1 MPFANALGPTP
12 KCPEAL
18 HTLLAHP
25 MADKIKAAFDLAEPT
40 PELFGEADSI
50 PLTDVWPGLEKH
62 LPAQRKRCCIVTCE
76 RIHVVG
82 QSRECVFHAP
92 DVYVTGA
99 VDDDER
105 RKLQL
110 VAAELELSL
119 GSDQID
125 AILLRGTPAEIEE
138 RRAAIRRYSSDTEHL
153 LAAVGEHTLRRGLP
167 ESLMILLERDGAQL
181 SGPDI
186 PEAAIATYHTDA
198 LRQYRQALDHLDP
211 PSRWA
216 GQRGPSDSRGHLVSL
231 PTGPANGAIA
241 LNRFLKSNA
250 DIGSR
255 ISMTIRRLLF
265 ATWANCS
272 PTIIRKAHRAAAWS
286 ACRPDRV
293 KRASPFRELLLK
305 KTAGCAGNS
314 RASGRAPRDHPRP
327 NLVDKRNF
335 DKHAGVVERLGVRRG
350 DDISGWPTAIRAIE
364 QACLSVLA
372 PMLHWFVIRR
382 IGD

>member
-62 LPAQRKRCCIVTCE
+62 LPAHRKRCCIDTCE
-76 RIHVVG
+76 RILVVG

-105 RKLQL
+105 RKLSL

-125 AILLRGTPAEIEE
+125 AILLRGTPAEFEE
-138 RRAAIRRYSSDTEHL
+138 RRAAIGRYSSDTEHL
-153 LAAVGEHTLRRGLP
+153 LAAVGEHTLRRGIP
-167 ESLMILLERDGAQL
+167 DSLIILLERDGAQL

-186 PEAAIATYHTDA
+186 AEAAIATYHTDA

-216 GQRGPSDSRGHLVSL
+216 GSARAVRFARSLGFSADWAGERSRRLEPFLEIERRYRLSDLHDYQKVVVRNLGKLLSDDHSESASRRGMVSM
-231 PTGPANGAIA
+231 PTGSGKTRVAVQGIVAQKDGGLRRKLPG
-241 LNRFLKSNA
+241 
-250 DIGSR
+250 
-255 ISMTIRRLLF
+255 IRPC
-265 ATWANCS
+265 AT
-272 PTIIRKAHRAAAWS
+272 
-286 ACRPDRV
+286 
-293 KRASPFRELLLK
+293 
-305 KTAGCAGNS
+305 
-314 RASGRAPRDHPRP
+314 RAPAT
-327 NLVDKRNF
+327 V
-335 DKHAGVVERLGVRRG
+335 
-350 DDISGWPTAIRAIE
+350 SG
-364 QACLSVLA
+364 
-372 PMLHWFVIRR
+372 
-382 IGD
+382 